1 MTKDLF
7 IIDTRCHL
15 NVAVKKVFERKGYQV
30 EVGETLWFFQ
40 DFKTLFKSKKSR
52 YRLPRDFVEFQ
63 TKY

>member
-30 EVGETLWFFQ
+30 EVGETLWLFQ
-40 DFKTLFKSKKSR
+40 DFKTIFKSKKLR
-52 YRLPRDFVEFQ
+52 YRLPRDLVEFP